1 MAGRHH
7 FRERTKKAERES
19 REQSRPRPGA
29 ARRPNG
35 RRPHAAGDGTAGRR
49 EREHQGRKEPP
60 TEKGTATPPAGH
72 TSTQGQRPTRQAA
85 ASVHFPR
92 PRRGRGTKGE
102 GAKGLPLGVGT
113 AQITGTATKER
124 KTQPAAPGYGRGGGG
139 GGAGGGKG
147 AGRAVER
154 ARRGR
159 RGKPGAASADHGQT
173 RRPPRDPTA
182 RHATPPPAPPPTGRE
197 RREKTGTA
205 TKKGNSAPGE
215 K

>member
-1 MAGRHH
+1 MSFAHLIHKVTKLSFRPASIRHPSTRNRHQWRAGIPSGCKAVPRRHQGGIKAGVNH

-49 EREHQGRKEPP
+49 ERTHQGKKEPP
-60 TEKGTATPPAGH
+60 SEKGTATPPAGH

-102 GAKGLPLGVGT
+102 GA
-113 AQITGTATKER
+113 
-124 KTQPAAPGYGRGGGG
+124 
-139 GGAGGGKG
+139 
-147 AGRAVER
+147 
-154 ARRGR
+154 
-159 RGKPGAASADHGQT
+159 
-173 RRPPRDPTA
+173 
-182 RHATPPPAPPPTGRE
+182 
-197 RREKTGTA
+197 
-205 TKKGNSAPGE
+205 
-215 K
+215 